1 MTNHRKACCNN
12 CVDTPSDWITHTKS
26 LPTGYANTVYQ
37 WDITKSTEGGSQDYE
52 IETVSSV
59 DFHYPLYGKGACGST
74 NTETFTGSCD
84 SASDC
89 VSGSPYLGYDNSFT
103 TQDFDGEPSY
113 YELKTI
119 GWNDPDTKRYV
130 ADATVV
136 TAFDVTW
143 DSNKAFGGG
152 CSTTTLG
159 IKRCTLEVTSGAGG
173 SLLFRIYWQAGY
185 IWKYTFNM
193 HQEMEEFSNAINA
206 QTNASE
212 SWSLGI
218 EATAGS
224 SNITS
229 HTSVSGNAGLI
240 AQAEQTI
247 STSEAVTIQH
257 YRPDKL
263 GLQTGMGWEVDPT
276 FLLCDDYGDYNWT
289 AQSDTLLQR
298 TTSASWVGTAYSMSD
313 YSGNW
318 TAVGLGGNVNS
329 ATVTFS

>member
-12 CVDTPSDWITHTKS
+12 CVDTPSEWITYTKA
-26 LPTGYANTVYQ
+26 LPTAYTDTYYET
-37 WDITKSTEGGSQDYE
+37 DITKSTVGGSQDYE
-52 IETVSSV
+52 ISTVSSV
-59 DFHYPLYGKGACGST
+59 DFHYPLWGKGACGST

-84 SASDC
+84 STSDC
-89 VSGSPYLGYDNSFT
+89 VSGSPYLGYDNSYT
-103 TQDFDGEPSY
+103 TQSFVGEPTY
-113 YELKTI
+113 YDYKTI

-143 DSNKAFGGG
+143 DSSKAFGGG

-159 IKRCTLEVTSGAGG
+159 IKRVTIEVTSG

-185 IWKYTFNM
+185 IWKYTIGM
-193 HQEMEEFSNAINA
+193 VQEMAELSNAINV

-229 HTSVSGNAGLI
+229 ATSISGNAGYI
-240 AQAEQTI
+240 VQAEQTI

-263 GLQTGMGWEVDPT
+263 GLQTGMSWEVDPT
-276 FLLCDDYGDYNWT
+276 FLFCDDYGDYSWT

-318 TAVGLGGNVNS
+318 TAVGSGGNVNS

>member
-1 MTNHRKACCNN
+1 MTNHRKSCCNN
-12 CVDTPSDWITHTKS
+12 CVDTPSEWITHTKS
-26 LPTGYANTVYQ
+26 LPTGYSPTVYA
-37 WDITKSTEGGSQDYE
+37 WDITPSTVGGSQDYG

-59 DFHYPLYGKGACGST
+59 DFHYPSSGRGACVST
-74 NTETFTGSCD
+74 NVQTFTGSCD
-84 SASDC
+84 SATDC
-89 VSGSPYLGYDNSFT
+89 VSGSPYLGYDNSYT
-103 TQDFDGEPSY
+103 TQSFVGEPTY
-113 YELKTI
+113 YDYKTI

-159 IKRCTLEVTSGAGG
+159 IKRCTLEVTTG
-173 SLLFRIYWQAGY
+173 SLLFRIYWQSGY
-185 IWKYTFNM
+185 IWKYTFNLC
-193 HQEMEEFSNAINA
+193 QEMAEYSTNINA

-224 SNITS
+224 SNITYS
-229 HTSVSGNAGLI
+229 SGLI

-257 YRPDKL
+257 YRPNKV

-276 FLLCDDYGDYNWT
+276 FANCDDDAGDFNWT

>member
-26 LPTGYANTVYQ
+26 LPTGYTNTVYA
-37 WDITKSTEGGSQDYE
+37 WDITPSTVGGSQDYG

-59 DFHYPLYGKGACGST
+59 DFHYTVGTPDCNTT
-74 NTETFTGSCD
+74 NVQTFTDSCD

-89 VSGSPYLGYDNSFT
+89 VSGSPYLGYDNSYA
-103 TQDFDGEPSY
+103 TQSFVGQPTY
-113 YELKTI
+113 YDYKTI

-159 IKRCTLEVTSGAGG
+159 IKRCTLEVVSGAGG
-173 SLLFRIYWQAGY
+173 ALLFRIYWQSGY

-263 GLQTGMGWEVDPT
+263 GLTTGMGWDIDPS
-276 FLLCDDYGDYNWT
+276 FYGCDDDAGDFNWT

-318 TAVGLGGNVNS
+318 TTTIGGNVNS